1 MEKNKPFAPF
11 RLPDQDG
18 ALRGLDD
25 YAGKWLVV
33 YFYPKDNTSG
43 CTLEARSFTALAGRF
58 AAEGAAVVGVSPD
71 SVKTHCGFIAKQELG
86 ITLLSD
92 PERSLIEAAGAWGKK
107 KLYGKEYMVVVRST
121 AWTWVTSSPSSAWV
135 TSATSD
141 QGMSPR
147 GYVMPDSSRRQ
158 PRAGTGNG
166 GDSTPPVCPSGRAR
180 HSPKIALAMRK

>member
-107 KLYGKEYMVVVRST
+107 KLYGKEYMGVVRST
-121 AWTWVTSSPSSAWV
+121 ALI
-135 TSATSD
+135 D
-141 QGMSPR
+141 PR
-147 GYVMPDSSRRQ
+147 GVVREVWTKVKPAGHAEEVLDKLREL
-158 PRAGTGNG
+158 RAAG
-166 GDSTPPVCPSGRAR
+166 
-180 HSPKIALAMRK
+180 KQ